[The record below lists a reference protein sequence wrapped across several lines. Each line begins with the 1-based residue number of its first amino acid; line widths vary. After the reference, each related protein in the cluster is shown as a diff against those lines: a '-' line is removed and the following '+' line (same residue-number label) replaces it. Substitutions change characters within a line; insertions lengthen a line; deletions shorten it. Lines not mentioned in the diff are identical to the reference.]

1 MKLPA
6 CETFLVDGPVGPIEV
21 LVEAPENPLGL
32 ALGAHPHPLFGGT
45 HTNKVVQTLARALCE
60 LGFVALR
67 PAFRGVG
74 RSAGVHDQGKGET
87 EDLLAVLAWA
97 AKRWAE
103 LADSAPLLA
112 GFSFGAYVQTLVAKR
127 LAETGHPARR
137 LILVAIA
144 TNFSVG
150 TRQYVAEPVPADTLL
165 IHGRE
170 DVTVP
175 LENVRAWADPLGL
188 RIVVIPGADH
198 FFSRYLP
205 DLREQVLQAFS
216 HPTH

>member
-1 MKLPA
+1 MKLPPS
-6 CETFLVDGPVGPIEV
+6 ETLLIEGPVGPIEI
-21 LVEAPENPLGL
+21 LVEVPENPCGI
-32 ALGAHPHPLFGGT
+32 ALIAHPHPLFGGT
-45 HTNKVVQTLARALCE
+45 HTNKVVQTLARGLCE

-87 EDLLAVLAWA
+87 EDLLAVLTWA
-97 AKRWAE
+97 ATRWPE
-103 LADSAPLLA
+103 LADSAPVLA

-127 LAETGHPARR
+127 LAEAGHPARR

-150 TRQYVAEPVPADTLL
+150 TRLYVAEPVPADTLL

-175 LENVRAWADPLGL
+175 LENVRAWADPQGL
-188 RIVVIPGADH
+188 HIVVIPGADH

-205 DLREQVLQAFS
+205 DLREQVLQAFPRPQ
-216 HPTH
+216 H